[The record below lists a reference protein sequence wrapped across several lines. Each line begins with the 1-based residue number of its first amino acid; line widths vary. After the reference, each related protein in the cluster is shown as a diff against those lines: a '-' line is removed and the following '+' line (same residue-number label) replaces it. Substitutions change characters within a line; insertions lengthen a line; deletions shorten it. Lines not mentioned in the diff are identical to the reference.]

1 MNPRSNPDDLRSTI
15 VAAITATAPD
25 VADEITMIGDDVDLF
40 EEFGLDSMDRM
51 NIMTEVVAS
60 TGVAIPDEQ
69 YSRLNSMNDLIGYLS

>member
-1 MNPRSNPDDLRSTI
+1 MNPQPESDDLRVTI
-15 VAAITATAPD
+15 IAAITATAPD
-25 VADEITMIGDDVDLF
+25 VADDIRTVGDDVDLF

-69 YSRLNSMNDLIGYLS
+69 YSRLNTMNELIGHLS